1 MYCPKCIS
9 RTTMVVTMYDY
20 SKHWYEHSSEDPYM
34 DTYALMFKC
43 PECKTTVETIPVPVV
58 VTIKRDDE

>member
-1 MYCPKCIS
+1 
-9 RTTMVVTMYDY
+9 MVVTMYDY